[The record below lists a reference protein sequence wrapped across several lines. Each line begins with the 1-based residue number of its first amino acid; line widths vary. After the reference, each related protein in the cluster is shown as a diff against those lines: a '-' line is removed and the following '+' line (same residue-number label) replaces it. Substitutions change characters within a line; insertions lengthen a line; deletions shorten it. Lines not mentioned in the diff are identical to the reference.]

1 MKRIAAILLIIA
13 ALFAPC
19 GCKKTDAKYQYAF
32 FDIFDTVTE
41 LTIYAENETAAADAA
56 RAAHERLIY
65 LNKLFDIYNEYNDA
79 VSLMAVNAS
88 AANAPVSVS
97 EETMA
102 LLKFAKEAYTFTGGR
117 VNAAMGGVLSIWHDY
132 REAGLADEANAQ
144 LPPMELLEKAAEH
157 TDISSIVLD
166 EANGT
171 VFFTDSMVRLD
182 VGAIAKGFAGQI
194 VTDELNARI
203 DAGEIS
209 AALISLGGNVCAA
222 GTKPNGEA
230 WQIAVQDP
238 RGSDNA
244 ATASIASGY
253 VVTSGD
259 YQRYYT
265 VNGVR
270 YNHIIDPDTLM
281 SADKHASVTVISQDG
296 ALADALSTALFIMDS
311 GEGRALIDS
320 IDDAE
325 ALWIAK
331 DGGITRTDGFNI
343 AERLRQTKKDIM
355 IVFVSNKEN
364 TVFSSYKYN
373 PIWFIP
379 KNQMQFV
386 EPVVDKIINRMKENE
401 ESNSLIQIKMGSR
414 VIEVDIRK
422 IKYFKT
428 EGHYINYFCNDG
440 YKSES
445 FRCPKCEVEMQLEG
459 LWFVRTHNR
468 YLVNIRQIHSISN
481 NTVILSNKEEIP
493 ISRAQLDI
501 VKDKFQDY
509 LRSIR

>member
-1 MKRIAAILLIIA
+1 MKRIAAMLLIIA

-41 LTIYAENETAAADAA
+41 LTIYAKDETAAADAA

-65 LNKLFDIYNEYNDA
+65 LNKLYDIYNEYNDA

-88 AANAPVSVS
+88 AAKAPVSVS

-102 LLKFAKEAYTFTGGR
+102 LLKFAKEAYTLTGGR
-117 VNAAMGGVLSIWHDY
+117 VNAAMGSVLSIWHDY

-171 VFFTDSMVRLD
+171 VFFTDSMMCLD
-182 VGAIAKGFAGQI
+182 VGSIAKGFAFYI
-194 VTDELNARI
+194 FTYELNARI
-203 DAGEIS
+203 KAGEIS

-222 GTKPNGEA
+222 GAKPNGEA

-281 SADKHASVTVISQDG
+281 SADKHASVTVISSDG
-296 ALADALSTALFIMDS
+296 ALADALSTALFIMDT

-320 IDDAE
+320 IADAG
-325 ALWIAK
+325 ALDSQGRRHNAH
-331 DGGITRTDGFNI
+331 G
-343 AERLRQTKKDIM
+343 
-355 IVFVSNKEN
+355 
-364 TVFSSYKYN
+364 
-373 PIWFIP
+373 
-379 KNQMQFV
+379 
-386 EPVVDKIINRMKENE
+386 
-401 ESNSLIQIKMGSR
+401 R
-414 VIEVDIRK
+414 V
-422 IKYFKT
+422 
-428 EGHYINYFCNDG
+428 
-440 YKSES
+440 
-445 FRCPKCEVEMQLEG
+445 
-459 LWFVRTHNR
+459 
-468 YLVNIRQIHSISN
+468 
-481 NTVILSNKEEIP
+481 
-493 ISRAQLDI
+493 
-501 VKDKFQDY
+501 
-509 LRSIR
+509 

>member
-13 ALFAPC
+13 ALITGA
-19 GCKKTDAKYQYAF
+19 GCTQGDAKYQYVF
-32 FDIFDTVTE
+32 FDVFDTVTE
-41 LTIYAENETAAADAA
+41 LTIYAKDEAAAADAA
-56 RAAHERLIY
+56 KAAHERLIY

-102 LLKFAKEAYTFTGGR
+102 LLKFAKEAYTLTGGR
-117 VNAAMGGVLSIWHDY
+117 VNAAMGSVLSIWHDY
-132 REAGLADEANAQ
+132 RERGLEDEANAQ
-144 LPPMELLEKAAEH
+144 LPPTELLKQAAEH
-157 TDISSIVLD
+157 TDINSIVLD

-238 RGSDNA
+238 RGGDNA

-281 SADKHASVTVISQDG
+281 SADKLASVTVISSDG
-296 ALADALSTALFIMDS
+296 ALADALSTALFIMDTD
-311 GEGRALIDS
+311 EGRALIDS

-343 AERLRQTKKDIM
+343 AE
-355 IVFVSNKEN
+355 
-364 TVFSSYKYN
+364 
-373 PIWFIP
+373 
-379 KNQMQFV
+379 
-386 EPVVDKIINRMKENE
+386 
-401 ESNSLIQIKMGSR
+401 
-414 VIEVDIRK
+414 
-422 IKYFKT
+422 
-428 EGHYINYFCNDG
+428 
-440 YKSES
+440 
-445 FRCPKCEVEMQLEG
+445 
-459 LWFVRTHNR
+459 
-468 YLVNIRQIHSISN
+468 
-481 NTVILSNKEEIP
+481 
-493 ISRAQLDI
+493 
-501 VKDKFQDY
+501 
-509 LRSIR
+509 

>member
-13 ALFAPC
+13 ALITGA
-19 GCKKTDAKYQYAF
+19 GCTQGDAKYQYVF
-32 FDIFDTVTE
+32 FDVFDTVTE
-41 LTIYAENETAAADAA
+41 LTVYAASETAAADAA

-65 LNKLFDIYNEYNDA
+65 LNKLYDIYNEYDDA

-88 AANAPVSVS
+88 AAKAPVSVS

-102 LLKFAKEAYTFTGGR
+102 LLKFAKEAYTLTGGR
-117 VNAAMGGVLSIWHDY
+117 VNAAMGSVLSIWHDY

-157 TDISSIVLD
+157 TDINSIVLD

-230 WQIAVQDP
+230 WQIAAQDP
-238 RGSDNA
+238 RGGDNA
-244 ATASIASGY
+244 ATVSIASGY

-265 VNGVR
+265 VNGIR

-281 SADKHASVTVISQDG
+281 SADKYASVTVVSSNG
-296 ALADALSTALFIMDS
+296 ALADALSTALFIADMD
-311 GEGRALIDS
+311 EGRAMLSRVDG
-320 IDDAE
+320 AE
-325 ALWIAK
+325 AMWIAH
-331 DGGITRTDGFNI
+331 DGSITQTDGFNI
-343 AERLRQTKKDIM
+343 
-355 IVFVSNKEN
+355 N
-364 TVFSSYKYN
+364 
-373 PIWFIP
+373 
-379 KNQMQFV
+379 
-386 EPVVDKIINRMKENE
+386 
-401 ESNSLIQIKMGSR
+401 
-414 VIEVDIRK
+414 
-422 IKYFKT
+422 
-428 EGHYINYFCNDG
+428 
-440 YKSES
+440 
-445 FRCPKCEVEMQLEG
+445 
-459 LWFVRTHNR
+459 
-468 YLVNIRQIHSISN
+468 
-481 NTVILSNKEEIP
+481 
-493 ISRAQLDI
+493 
-501 VKDKFQDY
+501 
-509 LRSIR
+509 

>member
-1 MKRIAAILLIIA
+1 MKRIAAMLLIIA

-19 GCKKTDAKYQYAF
+19 GCKKTDAKYQYVF
-32 FDIFDTVTE
+32 FDVFDTVTE
-41 LTIYAENETAAADAA
+41 LTVYAASETAAADAA

-65 LNKLFDIYNEYNDA
+65 LNRLYDIYNEYDDA

-102 LLKFAKEAYTFTGGR
+102 LLKFAKEAYTLTGGR
-117 VNAAMGGVLSIWHDY
+117 VNAAMGSVLSIWHDY
-132 REAGLADEANAQ
+132 REAGLSDEANAA

-157 TDISSIVLD
+157 TDINSIVLD

-171 VFFTDSMVRLD
+171 VFFADGKVRLD

-230 WQIAVQDP
+230 WQIAVQNP
-238 RGSDNA
+238 RGGDNA
-244 ATASIASGY
+244 ATVSIASGY

-265 VNGVR
+265 VNGIR

-281 SADKHASVTVISQDG
+281 SADKYASVTVVSSNG
-296 ALADALSTALFIMDS
+296 ALADALSTALFIMDTD
-311 GEGRALIDS
+311 EARALIDS

-343 AERLRQTKKDIM
+343 
-355 IVFVSNKEN
+355 N
-364 TVFSSYKYN
+364 
-373 PIWFIP
+373 
-379 KNQMQFV
+379 
-386 EPVVDKIINRMKENE
+386 
-401 ESNSLIQIKMGSR
+401 
-414 VIEVDIRK
+414 
-422 IKYFKT
+422 
-428 EGHYINYFCNDG
+428 
-440 YKSES
+440 
-445 FRCPKCEVEMQLEG
+445 
-459 LWFVRTHNR
+459 
-468 YLVNIRQIHSISN
+468 
-481 NTVILSNKEEIP
+481 
-493 ISRAQLDI
+493 
-501 VKDKFQDY
+501 
-509 LRSIR
+509 

>member
-1 MKRIAAILLIIA
+1 MKRIAAMLLIIA

-32 FDIFDTVTE
+32 FDVFDTVTE
-41 LTIYAENETAAADAA
+41 LTIYAKDEAAAADVAK
-56 RAAHERLIY
+56 AAHERLIY
-65 LNKLFDIYNEYNDA
+65 LNKLFDIYNEYNGV
-79 VSLMAVNAS
+79 VSLMEVNRR
-88 AANAPVSVS
+88 AAIAPVEVS
-97 EETMA
+97 AETMA
-102 LLKFAKEAYTFTGGR
+102 LLKFAKEAYTLTGGR
-117 VNAAMGGVLSIWHDY
+117 VNAAMGSVLSIWHDY
-132 REAGLADEANAQ
+132 RERGLEDEANAQ

-203 DAGEIS
+203 EAGEIS

-244 ATASIASGY
+244 ATVSIASGY

-281 SADKHASVTVISQDG
+281 SADKHASVTVISSDG
-296 ALADALSTALFIMDS
+296 ALADALSTALFIMDTD
-311 GEGRALIDS
+311 EGRALIDS
-320 IDDAE
+320 IADAE

-343 AERLRQTKKDIM
+343 AE
-355 IVFVSNKEN
+355 
-364 TVFSSYKYN
+364 
-373 PIWFIP
+373 
-379 KNQMQFV
+379 
-386 EPVVDKIINRMKENE
+386 
-401 ESNSLIQIKMGSR
+401 
-414 VIEVDIRK
+414 
-422 IKYFKT
+422 
-428 EGHYINYFCNDG
+428 
-440 YKSES
+440 
-445 FRCPKCEVEMQLEG
+445 
-459 LWFVRTHNR
+459 
-468 YLVNIRQIHSISN
+468 
-481 NTVILSNKEEIP
+481 
-493 ISRAQLDI
+493 
-501 VKDKFQDY
+501 
-509 LRSIR
+509 

>member
-1 MKRIAAILLIIA
+1 MKRIAAMLLIIA

-32 FDIFDTVTE
+32 FDVFDTVTE
-41 LTIYAENETAAADAA
+41 LTIYAKDEAAAADVAK
-56 RAAHERLIY
+56 AAHERLIY
-65 LNKLFDIYNEYNDA
+65 LNKLYDIYNEYDDA

-102 LLKFAKEAYTFTGGR
+102 LLKFAKEAYTLTGGR

-132 REAGLADEANAQ
+132 REAGLEDEANAA
-144 LPPMELLEKAAEH
+144 LPPMELLKQAAEH
-157 TDISSIVLD
+157 TDINSIVLD

-171 VFFTDSMVRLD
+171 VFFADSMVRLD

-281 SADKHASVTVISQDG
+281 SADKHASVTVISSDG
-296 ALADALSTALFIMDS
+296 ALADALSTALFIADID
-311 GEGRALIDS
+311 EGRAMLNRVDG
-320 IDDAE
+320 AE
-325 ALWIAK
+325 AMWIAH

-343 AERLRQTKKDIM
+343 AE
-355 IVFVSNKEN
+355 
-364 TVFSSYKYN
+364 
-373 PIWFIP
+373 
-379 KNQMQFV
+379 
-386 EPVVDKIINRMKENE
+386 
-401 ESNSLIQIKMGSR
+401 
-414 VIEVDIRK
+414 
-422 IKYFKT
+422 
-428 EGHYINYFCNDG
+428 
-440 YKSES
+440 
-445 FRCPKCEVEMQLEG
+445 
-459 LWFVRTHNR
+459 
-468 YLVNIRQIHSISN
+468 
-481 NTVILSNKEEIP
+481 
-493 ISRAQLDI
+493 
-501 VKDKFQDY
+501 
-509 LRSIR
+509 

>member
-1 MKRIAAILLIIA
+1 
-13 ALFAPC
+13 
-19 GCKKTDAKYQYAF
+19 
-32 FDIFDTVTE
+32 
-41 LTIYAENETAAADAA
+41 
-56 RAAHERLIY
+56 
-65 LNKLFDIYNEYNDA
+65 
-79 VSLMAVNAS
+79 
-88 AANAPVSVS
+88 
-97 EETMA
+97 MA
-102 LLKFAKEAYTFTGGR
+102 LLKFAKEAYTLTGGR
-117 VNAAMGGVLSIWHDY
+117 VNAAMGSVLSIWHDY

-144 LPPMELLEKAAEH
+144 LPPMELLKQAAEH
-157 TDISSIVLD
+157 TDINSIVLD

-230 WQIAVQDP
+230 WQIAVQNP

-281 SADKHASVTVISQDG
+281 SADKHASVTVISSDG
-296 ALADALSTALFIMDS
+296 ALADALSTALFIMDT

-320 IDDAE
+320 IADAE

-343 AERLRQTKKDIM
+343 
-355 IVFVSNKEN
+355 N
-364 TVFSSYKYN
+364 
-373 PIWFIP
+373 
-379 KNQMQFV
+379 
-386 EPVVDKIINRMKENE
+386 
-401 ESNSLIQIKMGSR
+401 
-414 VIEVDIRK
+414 
-422 IKYFKT
+422 
-428 EGHYINYFCNDG
+428 
-440 YKSES
+440 
-445 FRCPKCEVEMQLEG
+445 
-459 LWFVRTHNR
+459 
-468 YLVNIRQIHSISN
+468 
-481 NTVILSNKEEIP
+481 
-493 ISRAQLDI
+493 
-501 VKDKFQDY
+501 
-509 LRSIR
+509 

>member
-32 FDIFDTVTE
+32 FDVFDTVTE
-41 LTIYAENETAAADAA
+41 LTIYAENEAAAADAA

-65 LNKLFDIYNEYNDA
+65 LNKLYDIYNEYDDA
-79 VSLMAVNAS
+79 VSLMEVNRR
-88 AANAPVSVS
+88 AAIAPVEISV
-97 EETMA
+97 ETMA
-102 LLKFAKEAYTFTGGR
+102 LLKFAKEAYALTGDR
-117 VNAAMGGVLSIWHDY
+117 VNAAMGSVLSIWHDY
-132 REAGLADEANAQ
+132 REAGLADEANAK
-144 LPPMELLEKAAEH
+144 LPPMELLEQAAEH
-157 TDISSIVLD
+157 TDINSIVLD
-166 EANGT
+166 EAKDT
-171 VFFTDSMVRLD
+171 VFFTDNMVRLD

-281 SADKHASVTVISQDG
+281 SADKHASVTVISSDG
-296 ALADALSTALFIMDS
+296 ALADALSTALFIMDT

-320 IDDAE
+320 IADAE

-343 AERLRQTKKDIM
+343 AE
-355 IVFVSNKEN
+355 
-364 TVFSSYKYN
+364 
-373 PIWFIP
+373 
-379 KNQMQFV
+379 
-386 EPVVDKIINRMKENE
+386 
-401 ESNSLIQIKMGSR
+401 
-414 VIEVDIRK
+414 
-422 IKYFKT
+422 
-428 EGHYINYFCNDG
+428 
-440 YKSES
+440 
-445 FRCPKCEVEMQLEG
+445 
-459 LWFVRTHNR
+459 
-468 YLVNIRQIHSISN
+468 
-481 NTVILSNKEEIP
+481 
-493 ISRAQLDI
+493 
-501 VKDKFQDY
+501 
-509 LRSIR
+509 

>member
-1 MKRIAAILLIIA
+1 M
-13 ALFAPC
+13 
-19 GCKKTDAKYQYAF
+19 
-32 FDIFDTVTE
+32 
-41 LTIYAENETAAADAA
+41 
-56 RAAHERLIY
+56 
-65 LNKLFDIYNEYNDA
+65 
-79 VSLMAVNAS
+79 NAS

-102 LLKFAKEAYTFTGGR
+102 LLKFATEAYTLTGGR
-117 VNAAMGGVLSIWHDY
+117 VNAAMGSVLSIWHDY

-157 TDISSIVLD
+157 TDINSIVLD

-230 WQIAVQDP
+230 WQIAVQNP

-281 SADKHASVTVISQDG
+281 SADKHASVTVISSDG
-296 ALADALSTALFIMDS
+296 ALADALSTALFIMDTD
-311 GEGRALIDS
+311 EGRALIDS

-343 AERLRQTKKDIM
+343 AE
-355 IVFVSNKEN
+355 
-364 TVFSSYKYN
+364 
-373 PIWFIP
+373 
-379 KNQMQFV
+379 
-386 EPVVDKIINRMKENE
+386 
-401 ESNSLIQIKMGSR
+401 
-414 VIEVDIRK
+414 
-422 IKYFKT
+422 
-428 EGHYINYFCNDG
+428 
-440 YKSES
+440 
-445 FRCPKCEVEMQLEG
+445 
-459 LWFVRTHNR
+459 
-468 YLVNIRQIHSISN
+468 
-481 NTVILSNKEEIP
+481 
-493 ISRAQLDI
+493 
-501 VKDKFQDY
+501 
-509 LRSIR
+509 

>member
-1 MKRIAAILLIIA
+1 MKRMAAMLLIIA

-32 FDIFDTVTE
+32 FDVFDTVTE
-41 LTIYAENETAAADAA
+41 LTIYAKDEAAAADAA
-56 RAAHERLIY
+56 KAAHERLIY
-65 LNKLFDIYNEYNDA
+65 LNRLYDIYNEYDGV
-79 VSLMAVNAS
+79 VSLMEVNRR
-88 AANAPVSVS
+88 AAAAPVEVS
-97 EETMA
+97 AETMA
-102 LLKFAKEAYTFTGGR
+102 LLKFAKEAYTLTGGR
-117 VNAAMGGVLSIWHDY
+117 VNAAMGSVLSIWHDY
-132 REAGLADEANAQ
+132 REAGLEDEANAA

-209 AALISLGGNVCAA
+209 AALISLGGNICAA
-222 GTKPNGEA
+222 GAKPNGEA

-281 SADKHASVTVISQDG
+281 SADKHASVTVISSDG
-296 ALADALSTALFIMDS
+296 ALADALSTALFIMDT

-343 AERLRQTKKDIM
+343 AE
-355 IVFVSNKEN
+355 
-364 TVFSSYKYN
+364 
-373 PIWFIP
+373 
-379 KNQMQFV
+379 
-386 EPVVDKIINRMKENE
+386 
-401 ESNSLIQIKMGSR
+401 
-414 VIEVDIRK
+414 
-422 IKYFKT
+422 
-428 EGHYINYFCNDG
+428 
-440 YKSES
+440 
-445 FRCPKCEVEMQLEG
+445 
-459 LWFVRTHNR
+459 
-468 YLVNIRQIHSISN
+468 
-481 NTVILSNKEEIP
+481 
-493 ISRAQLDI
+493 
-501 VKDKFQDY
+501 
-509 LRSIR
+509 

>member
-32 FDIFDTVTE
+32 FDVFDTVTE
-41 LTIYAENETAAADAA
+41 LTIYAKDETAAADAA
-56 RAAHERLIY
+56 KAAHERLIY
-65 LNKLFDIYNEYNDA
+65 LNKLFDIYNEYDDA

-88 AANAPVSVS
+88 AAEAPVSVS

-102 LLKFAKEAYTFTGGR
+102 LLKFAKEAYALTGGK
-117 VNAAMGGVLSIWHDY
+117 VNAAMGSVLSIWHDY
-132 REAGLADEANAQ
+132 REAGLADEANAK
-144 LPPMELLEKAAEH
+144 LPPMELLEQAAEH
-157 TDISSIVLD
+157 TDINRIVLD

-171 VFFTDSMVRLD
+171 VFFTDDMVRLD
-182 VGAIAKGFAGQI
+182 VGAIAKGFAGQT
-194 VTDELNARI
+194 VTGELNARI
-203 DAGEIS
+203 EAGEIS

-244 ATASIASGY
+244 ATVSIASDY

-265 VNGVR
+265 VDGVR
-270 YNHIIDPDTLM
+270 YNHIIDPDTLI

-296 ALADALSTALFIMDS
+296 ALADALSTALFIMDTD
-311 GEGRALIDS
+311 EGRALIDS

-343 AERLRQTKKDIM
+343 
-355 IVFVSNKEN
+355 
-364 TVFSSYKYN
+364 
-373 PIWFIP
+373 
-379 KNQMQFV
+379 
-386 EPVVDKIINRMKENE
+386 
-401 ESNSLIQIKMGSR
+401 G
-414 VIEVDIRK
+414 
-422 IKYFKT
+422 
-428 EGHYINYFCNDG
+428 
-440 YKSES
+440 
-445 FRCPKCEVEMQLEG
+445 
-459 LWFVRTHNR
+459 
-468 YLVNIRQIHSISN
+468 
-481 NTVILSNKEEIP
+481 
-493 ISRAQLDI
+493 
-501 VKDKFQDY
+501 
-509 LRSIR
+509 

>member
-13 ALFAPC
+13 ALITGA
-19 GCKKTDAKYQYAF
+19 GCTQGDAKYQYVF
-32 FDIFDTVTE
+32 FDVFDTVTE
-41 LTIYAENETAAADAA
+41 LTIYAKDEAAAADAA
-56 RAAHERLIY
+56 KAAHERLIY

-102 LLKFAKEAYTFTGGR
+102 LLKFAKEAYTLTGGR
-117 VNAAMGGVLSIWHDY
+117 VNAAMGSVLSIWHDY
-132 REAGLADEANAQ
+132 RERGLEDEANAQ
-144 LPPMELLEKAAEH
+144 LPPTELKQAAEH
-157 TDISSIVLD
+157 TDINSIVLD

-238 RGSDNA
+238 RGGDNA

-281 SADKHASVTVISQDG
+281 SADKHASVTVISSDG
-296 ALADALSTALFIMDS
+296 ALADALSTALFIMDTD
-311 GEGRALIDS
+311 EGRALIDS

-343 AERLRQTKKDIM
+343 AE
-355 IVFVSNKEN
+355 
-364 TVFSSYKYN
+364 
-373 PIWFIP
+373 
-379 KNQMQFV
+379 
-386 EPVVDKIINRMKENE
+386 
-401 ESNSLIQIKMGSR
+401 
-414 VIEVDIRK
+414 
-422 IKYFKT
+422 
-428 EGHYINYFCNDG
+428 
-440 YKSES
+440 
-445 FRCPKCEVEMQLEG
+445 
-459 LWFVRTHNR
+459 
-468 YLVNIRQIHSISN
+468 
-481 NTVILSNKEEIP
+481 
-493 ISRAQLDI
+493 
-501 VKDKFQDY
+501 
-509 LRSIR
+509 